1 MGIFGWLQQI
11 ILLDLPISMVDNQI
25 FRKYSILPKIS
36 SNTFVKYM
44 RGLGTKVEQ
53 RLKQKIELTAKPK
66 QVGIIFDS
74 WTCELEHFTT
84 LFVTW
89 TTTNNFVEERMICCG
104 VQDEP
109 DDAEEDL
116 NFSAESLGDYFFD
129 ELALVGLDM
138 CHDIDFI
145 CGDNCSTNKRLANKI
160 TEKIAFEVG
169 SANAYSVPLIGCYS
183 HRLNL
188 AKNAYYESVARRS
201 TVAKVDNFMKGVRNL
216 KNASKLRK
224 KTHLKGLRKNVTRWA
239 STHKMLFRYKKIEV
253 HLPNCNFDDQVMDSI
268 PTATESRQIGNMLD
282 DAKNFESVSLALQ
295 RGSDKRL
302 DLFQARALFDKLVSN
317 FPETQAYLSPNADIV
332 HSPCFESAVS
342 KVLGNNLKLSREETK
357 ALARFRIGSATN
369 MEHTDEIE
377 ELHDT
382 DFASSV
388 LNTAEV
394 TRTEITS
401 NRMPY
406 RSLKHVSPTSNICER
421 LFSRAKL
428 IARDHRKHMS
438 PYHLELLLFL
448 RYNQDL
454 WDPALIEE
462 LMHETPVVEDD
473 NTQIDPD
480 EMD

>member
-1 MGIFGWLQQI
+1 
-11 ILLDLPISMVDNQI
+11 
-25 FRKYSILPKIS
+25 
-36 SNTFVKYM
+36 
-44 RGLGTKVEQ
+44 
-53 RLKQKIELTAKPK
+53 
-66 QVGIIFDS
+66 
-74 WTCELEHFTT
+74 
-84 LFVTW
+84 
-89 TTTNNFVEERMICCG
+89 
-104 VQDEP
+104 
-109 DDAEEDL
+109 
-116 NFSAESLGDYFFD
+116 
-129 ELALVGLDM
+129 
-138 CHDIDFI
+138 
-145 CGDNCSTNKRLANKI
+145 
-160 TEKIAFEVG
+160 
-169 SANAYSVPLIGCYS
+169 
-183 HRLNL
+183 
-188 AKNAYYESVARRS
+188 
-201 TVAKVDNFMKGVRNL
+201 
-216 KNASKLRK
+216 
-224 KTHLKGLRKNVTRWA
+224 
-239 STHKMLFRYKKIEV
+239 
-253 HLPNCNFDDQVMDSI
+253 
-268 PTATESRQIGNMLD
+268 MLD

-382 DFASSV
+382 DF
-388 LNTAEV
+388 L
-394 TRTEITS
+394 
-401 NRMPY
+401 
-406 RSLKHVSPTSNICER
+406 LHLR

>member
-1 MGIFGWLQQI
+1 
-11 ILLDLPISMVDNQI
+11 
-25 FRKYSILPKIS
+25 
-36 SNTFVKYM
+36 
-44 RGLGTKVEQ
+44 
-53 RLKQKIELTAKPK
+53 
-66 QVGIIFDS
+66 
-74 WTCELEHFTT
+74 
-84 LFVTW
+84 
-89 TTTNNFVEERMICCG
+89 
-104 VQDEP
+104 
-109 DDAEEDL
+109 
-116 NFSAESLGDYFFD
+116 
-129 ELALVGLDM
+129 
-138 CHDIDFI
+138 
-145 CGDNCSTNKRLANKI
+145 
-160 TEKIAFEVG
+160 
-169 SANAYSVPLIGCYS
+169 
-183 HRLNL
+183 
-188 AKNAYYESVARRS
+188 
-201 TVAKVDNFMKGVRNL
+201 
-216 KNASKLRK
+216 
-224 KTHLKGLRKNVTRWA
+224 
-239 STHKMLFRYKKIEV
+239 
-253 HLPNCNFDDQVMDSI
+253 
-268 PTATESRQIGNMLD
+268 MLD

-357 ALARFRIGSATN
+357 ALARFRNGSATN

-377 ELHDT
+377 ELHDK

-394 TRTEITS
+394 TRTESTS
-401 NRMPY
+401 SRMPY